1 MASLAGVPKPPVWVD
16 STAVGSA
23 TVCTP
28 SVESTG
34 TMTDSAAR
42 PKPGRS
48 WMANTVL
55 GALDMVRFLLFV
67 RVCSFFNTAILP

>member
-1 MASLAGVPKPPVWVD
+1 MPKPPVWVD

-42 PKPGRS
+42 PKPGKS
-48 WMANTVL
+48 WMANTVF
-55 GALDMVRFLLFV
+55 GALVMLRPSLCIF
-67 RVCSFFNTAILP
+67 